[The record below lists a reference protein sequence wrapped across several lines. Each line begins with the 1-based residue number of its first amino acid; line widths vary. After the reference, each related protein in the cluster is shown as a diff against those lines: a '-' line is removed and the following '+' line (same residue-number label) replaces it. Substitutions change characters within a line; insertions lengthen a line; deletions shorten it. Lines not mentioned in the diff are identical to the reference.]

1 MAPRRIARV
10 AAIVLLLFHPL
21 RAAAQV
27 AAAATSTSEA
37 PMTTVARGTFDVKL
51 VPLGSSEAAEGSAI
65 GRMSIDKTFHG
76 DIEGTSVGEMMS
88 AMGSVKGSGT
98 YVALERVTGTVHGK
112 RGTFVLAHQGTMVR
126 GTPTLTVTVVPDSGT
141 GELTGLTGSLNII
154 IEGSKHSYEFTYS
167 LAGAS

>member
-1 MAPRRIARV
+1 
-10 AAIVLLLFHPL
+10 
-21 RAAAQV
+21 
-27 AAAATSTSEA
+27 
-37 PMTTVARGTFDVKL
+37 MTTVARGTFDVKL

-88 AMGSVKGSGT
+88 AMGAVKGSGT